1 MLRSL
6 YIRDYAIIEQLEVTF
21 DGGLNIITGETGA
34 GKSILI
40 GALSMIL
47 GERASTEVVRSGAKK
62 AIIEGQFDEV
72 ESPGLIALLE
82 ENGLERS
89 DTLILRRE
97 ISAQQSRA
105 FINDSPATVQL
116 LRDVA
121 SYLIDLHG
129 QHEHQSLLRPETH
142 IGLLDDFGGLEA
154 FVQSYRNRYL
164 AVEDLVR
171 QRKALIARER
181 ELARQKELY
190 EFQIEEIDRV
200 GPQEGEED
208 ALEAEFRILENAER
222 LYQTTAH
229 LFSMLYESDDAVN
242 DRLVVARNE
251 LQDLARIDKAFEE
264 SLGEI
269 SSAQIM
275 ISEIA
280 KFLQDYN
287 ARIEFN
293 PERLE
298 EIRERMGAIEL
309 LKRKYGGSLEAVL
322 AYRKEIG
329 DTYDLAVDFEGAIA
343 RLNEQIDEAM
353 TVLTAEAAKLSEK
366 RKEVAR
372 RIEQAIVKELAHV
385 GIPHARFEVRFNV
398 QENPDGW
405 IKPENG
411 SARLAAF
418 PNGMDLVEFYIST
431 NVGEEPR
438 PLSRVASGGEVSRI
452 MLSLK
457 TILAKNERLPI
468 LVFDE
473 IDTGIS
479 GAIARK
485 VGESMRDLAR
495 FHQIIAITH
504 LPQIAALGDVHFVV
518 SKLVTDGRTKTIIR
532 RLEDAERAAHIAS
545 LISGSGV
552 TEAAL
557 ESARELMLSEP
568 RENGRESLFD

>member
-89 DTLILRRE
+89 ETLILRRE

-105 FINDSPATVQL
+105 FINDSPSTVQL

>member
-105 FINDSPATVQL
+105 FINDSPSTVQL

-405 IKPENG
+405 IKPEDG

>member
-105 FINDSPATVQL
+105 FINDSPSTVQL

-142 IGLLDDFGGLEA
+142 IGLLDDFGGLDA

>member
-105 FINDSPATVQL
+105 FINDSPSTVQL

>member
-89 DTLILRRE
+89 ETLILRRE

>member
-72 ESPGLIALLE
+72 ESPGLIALLD

-89 DTLILRRE
+89 ETLILRRE

-405 IKPENG
+405 IKPEDG

>member
-89 DTLILRRE
+89 ETLILRRE

-105 FINDSPATVQL
+105 FINDSPSTVQL

-405 IKPENG
+405 IKPEDG

>member
-89 DTLILRRE
+89 ETRILRRE

-105 FINDSPATVQL
+105 FINDSPSTVQL

-405 IKPENG
+405 IKPEDG